1 MNAFAPDRYGRQ
13 RALQWSDLPTADV
26 RDDEAWVEVRA
37 SALRHSLELLAHES
51 DVDGFLGRMLA
62 DIGGRLDAR
71 YVLLWLTDARSGA
84 AVARLAWSR
93 AGGPGHADDLLPP
106 EWMGA
111 VLQQR
116 DTPLDALESSGVL
129 HLPLVMGDHSPG
141 GIAVLLPSTEQL
153 PRAEKAWAQSLAYQ
167 TNLALQL
174 GWRSDERVAA
184 ALRKE
189 RARIAREIHDG
200 IAQAFVGIHR
210 RLQSASASGD
220 WVAVAGAIELAKE
233 GLAEARRTMQAL
245 GPRQLGDMA
254 FLDAVQDIAGKV
266 IPQNIQFL
274 LSTKGAWPVL
284 APEREANLFRVVQ
297 EAFNNVARHSFATRL
312 NLDVSSTPSE
322 LSLLVEDNGCGF
334 DVRGT
339 EAGFGLTYMRQ
350 RIDAIDGVLKVSSVP
365 GSGTQIHIRLPH
377 G

>member
-1 MNAFAPDRYGRQ
+1 M
-13 RALQWSDLPTADV
+13 
-26 RDDEAWVEVRA
+26 
-37 SALRHSLELLAHES
+37 
-51 DVDGFLGRMLA
+51 
-62 DIGGRLDAR
+62 
-71 YVLLWLTDARSGA
+71 
-84 AVARLAWSR
+84 
-93 AGGPGHADDLLPP
+93 
-106 EWMGA
+106 
-111 VLQQR
+111 
-116 DTPLDALESSGVL
+116 
-129 HLPLVMGDHSPG
+129 
-141 GIAVLLPSTEQL
+141 LLPSTEQL